1 MTEFLHDVVRKQNLD
16 IHMRNNDN
24 DWDGYFHP
32 EQDPWSDIGLTQL
45 TVDWM
50 AARVEE
56 RRAVDMTEHNVHYS
70 GGDEPYRYRVTDSG
84 ELGGGP
90 F

>member
-1 MTEFLHDVVRKQNLD
+1 MKEKIVTEFLHDVVRKQNLD

-32 EQDPWSDIGLTQL
+32 EQDPWSDINLTQL
-45 TVDWM
+45 GEDWL
-50 AARVEE
+50 AANGHQAAQELI
-56 RRAVDMTEHNVHYS
+56 D
-70 GGDEPYRYRVTDSG
+70 RYRVTDSG

>member
-1 MTEFLHDVVRKQNLD
+1 VTEFLHDVVRKQNLD

-32 EQDPWSDIGLTQL
+32 EQDPGSDIGLTQL
-45 TVDWM
+45 TMDWM
-50 AARVEE
+50 AAN
-56 RRAVDMTEHNVHYS
+56 AHQTS
-70 GGDEPYRYRVTDSG
+70 EPYQVTDSG

>member
-1 MTEFLHDVVRKQNLD
+1 MKEKIVTEFLHDVVRKQNLD

-32 EQDPWSDIGLTQL
+32 EQDPWSDISLTQL
-45 TVDWM
+45 TMDWM
-50 AARVEE
+50 ADNGFQTR
-56 RRAVDMTEHNVHYS
+56 
-70 GGDEPYRYRVTDSG
+70 EPYQVTDSG